1 MLQLCDC
8 HSHIQ
13 TAHPHPPQTATLRPP
28 FRSRA
33 VHTGYNIHGWE
44 DGCQEKACTGS
55 GSRLRTLWTRNSRTI
70 AFQQWPGSGGLNLK
84 WCLPQLCSILFVQ
97 EGTARG
103 RPGQGPLL
111 PGSKKGTAVRRLL
124 QKSQWRA
131 TRLWPKERKRDSSW
145 EDHTGKIS
153 SFLETTTMW
162 ENKKERR

>member
-33 VHTGYNIHGWE
+33 VHTGYNIYGWE

-55 GSRLRTLWTRNSRTI
+55 GSRLRTIWTRNSRTI
-70 AFQQWPGSGGLNLK
+70 AFQQWPGSGGLDLK
-84 WCLPQLCSILFVQ
+84 WCLPQFCSILFVQ

-111 PGSKKGTAVRRLL
+111 PGPRRAL
-124 QKSQWRA
+124 QLEGSCKSRSEGWQGCDQRNE
-131 TRLWPKERKRDSSW
+131 KERAV
-145 EDHTGKIS
+145 EKITQGRFPAS
-153 SFLETTTMW
+153 
-162 ENKKERR
+162 